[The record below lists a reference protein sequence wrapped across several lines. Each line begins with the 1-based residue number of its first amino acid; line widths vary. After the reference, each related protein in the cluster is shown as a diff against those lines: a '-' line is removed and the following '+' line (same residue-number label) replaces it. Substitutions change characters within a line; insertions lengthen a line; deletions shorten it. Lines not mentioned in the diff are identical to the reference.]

1 VKLKLEVQEN
11 IHILCITEDV
21 LAQYAQMLKAGII
34 KLFRSGKKTILLD
47 MVNATQ
53 VDEAIIRELQ
63 VIANYA
69 PEIDCQIV
77 IASPITGFGHAPSRD
92 LAIKMMTAPIF
103 GLMSTEAKLQAR
115 IKKLEKSKTNLME
128 RLAALKDATEIF
140 QLTKS
145 NTDLRTAIKAL
156 ERKVQRLLNARVEA
170 KPPMNLSE
178 RMSLVEKTLGSVLG
192 QDGVVTIK

>member
-1 VKLKLEVQEN
+1 
-11 IHILCITEDV
+11 
-21 LAQYAQMLKAGII
+21 
-34 KLFRSGKKTILLD
+34 
-47 MVNATQ
+47 
-53 VDEAIIRELQ
+53 
-63 VIANYA
+63 
-69 PEIDCQIV
+69 
-77 IASPITGFGHAPSRD
+77 
-92 LAIKMMTAPIF
+92 MMTAPIF